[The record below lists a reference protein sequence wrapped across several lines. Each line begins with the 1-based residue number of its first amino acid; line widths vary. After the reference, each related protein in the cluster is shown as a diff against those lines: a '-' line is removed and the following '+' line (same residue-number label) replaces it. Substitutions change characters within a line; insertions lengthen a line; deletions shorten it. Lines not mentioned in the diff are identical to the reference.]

1 MHRHAA
7 REQRML
13 CAILGDIVMRMRS
26 LGFLLTFTALGAA
39 GSARAAEAPKPL
51 RDELLQIT
59 QALDDAL
66 PKGDKAVWQ
75 SALTDDAVIIDE
87 FGRVAHKTDTVA
99 SLRPFPAGFSGSIE
113 LRDPHAQQYGDTAI
127 LQVEEYERE
136 TVFGQNFVVR
146 YQALLTFVKQAGA
159 WKLAGYEDVT
169 LPTAPPKLAAAGLVL
184 SDYTG
189 TYRYA
194 PGRAWM
200 VSDNHGVLSYITK
213 LGGTANVL
221 EPIAKDVFMGSDDER
236 NLLIFR
242 RDAQG
247 KVNALIERR
256 KFNDLRLAR
265 EAPDQTNH

>member
-1 MHRHAA
+1 MH
-7 REQRML
+7 
-13 CAILGDIVMRMRS
+13 MRS
-26 LGFLLTFTALGAA
+26 LGLLLALAALGSAW
-39 GSARAAEAPKPL
+39 SARAAEASKAV

-59 QALDDAL
+59 QALDDAI

-75 SALTDDAVIIDE
+75 NALTDDAFIVDE
-87 FGRVAHKTDTVA
+87 FGRIAHKADTVA
-99 SLRPFPAGFSGSIE
+99 SIRPFPTGFSGSIE
-113 LRDPHAQQYGDTAI
+113 LRDAHAQQYGDTAI

-146 YQALLTFVKQAGA
+146 YEGLLTFVNQAGA

-169 LPTAPPKLAAAGLVL
+169 LPTAPPKLAVADVARG
-184 SDYTG
+184 DYVG

-194 PGRAWM
+194 PKRAWT
-200 VSDNHGVLSYITK
+200 VSDNNGVLSYVTK
-213 LGGTANVL
+213 PGGPANVL

-247 KVNALIERR
+247 KVNAIIERR
-256 KFNDLRLAR
+256 KFNDLSLAR
-265 EAPDQTNH
+265 DTASAN

>member
-1 MHRHAA
+1 
-7 REQRML
+7 ML
-13 CAILGDIVMRMRS
+13 YAMLGDVVMRTRS
-26 LGFLLTFTALGAA
+26 LGFLLTFAALGSAW
-39 GSARAAEAPKPL
+39 SARAAEAPKPL

-59 QALDDAL
+59 QALDDAI
-66 PKGDKAVWQ
+66 PKGEKAVWQ
-75 SALTDDAVIIDE
+75 STLTEDAIIIDE
-87 FGRVAHKTDTVA
+87 FGRIAHKADTVA
-99 SLRPFPAGFSGSIE
+99 SLHAFPNGFSGSIE
-113 LRDPHAQQYGDTAI
+113 LRDPHAWQYGDTAI

-146 YQALLTFVKQAGA
+146 YEGLLTFVKQAGA

-169 LPTAPPKLAAAGLVL
+169 LPAEPPKLAVAGLVL

-194 PGRAWM
+194 PKRAWT
-200 VSDNHGVLSYITK
+200 VSDNHGVLSYVTK
-213 LGGTANVL
+213 PGGPTNVL

-247 KVNALIERR
+247 KVNAVIERR
-256 KFNDLRLAR
+256 KFNDLRLVR
-265 EAPDQTNH
+265 EVPDQANH